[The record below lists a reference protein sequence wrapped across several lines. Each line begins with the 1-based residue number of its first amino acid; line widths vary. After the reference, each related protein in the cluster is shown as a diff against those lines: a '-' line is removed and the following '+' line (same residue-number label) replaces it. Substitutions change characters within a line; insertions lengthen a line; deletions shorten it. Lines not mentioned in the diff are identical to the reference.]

1 MAQSIH
7 CRYQKEID
15 DDMYFTYVSLEEM
28 FSIYSSLSQLFSCP
42 FHNWILRLDE
52 LKFKLFWEYTE
63 RILTLEFNR
72 FTVRGGEMSNKSLA
86 KLMDKI
92 PENASF
98 VIDSDISLDY
108 SHAKALKFRS
118 VEYEEAR
125 WLKLENLF
133 SIRNSFIS
141 KFWKTN
147 FDCSDV
153 NKFLNY
159 WSDCDKDMM
168 EELTITLKEGTQIDE
183 QELIKN
189 LIVIYHNTDGYTR
202 IFIIKLA
209 LSDFKM
215 ELWLQH
221 QKYKIL
227 GICFVLTKEHPEVVT
242 QTCYGYEDDGFLS
255 VMFETTEDNKI
266 KPITLEELD
275 EEPSRIPRVPLE
287 ELFSI
292 YSRLTRIF
300 LCPSH
305 GWELQLDQL
314 ELSEF
319 REYTERILTSEIHEF
334 TVRGGSITNELLAEL
349 MDKLPENVE
358 LEIYSDIPLDYS
370 HAKALK
376 FRSVDYL
383 KAGWLK
389 IEDLF
394 SIRNMPRIKL
404 RLTNFNCRDVN
415 KFLLYWSDCDKD
427 MMKFIEFGLKQ
438 GVETNK
444 QEIFKNLTVIS
455 QHRPTYFYDIFY
467 VKARNMENRKFVVGK
482 LLISTTE
489 IKLSACDPFNE
500 DVSNEYSI
508 LELVHQKRD
517 CEEKIRKMEKEFQGL
532 GDAEKRKLRSE
543 LEELE
548 AKLSALNHNYTI

>member
-1 MAQSIH
+1 M
-7 CRYQKEID
+7 KK
-15 DDMYFTYVSLEEM
+15 F
-28 FSIYSSLSQLFSCP
+28 P
-42 FHNWILRLDE
+42 IL
-52 LKFKLFWEYTE
+52 
-63 RILTLEFNR
+63 
-72 FTVRGGEMSNKSLA
+72 
-86 KLMDKI
+86 KI
-92 PENASF
+92 P
-98 VIDSDISLDY
+98 DIV
-108 SHAKALKFRS
+108 FREVTS
-118 VEYEEAR
+118 
-125 WLKLENLF
+125 
-133 SIRNSFIS
+133 
-141 KFWKTN
+141 
-147 FDCSDV
+147 
-153 NKFLNY
+153 
-159 WSDCDKDMM
+159 MM
-168 EELTITLKEGTQIDE
+168 TPIE
-183 QELIKN
+183 
-189 LIVIYHNTDGYTR
+189 
-202 IFIIKLA
+202 IIKLA